1 VQQTHWNTR
10 VNALRFLL
18 PFLCCFALV
27 SVAQQSA
34 DLDKLL
40 QDAAAF
46 NRQSEYTR
54 SIPLLRRA
62 INLAP
67 RDPTANYLLGVALL
81 QSGHPADA
89 VAPLQIAAQAPS
101 GNDAAAGYLGDAEME
116 VKEYSLAAEAFL
128 SAVSRSP
135 LSEQALVWWTDFSLE
150 RYRVLE
156 LSLRTTARGRAAM
169 LVVAADSVNIEV
181 KQKKALLEQAAEL
194 DPGFPAIRG
203 ELGIA
208 QVLLG
213 QQAEAE
219 ASLKAAQH
227 NEPNAISTIEL
238 EALVAAERGNWDE
251 VNSKLLD
258 LNRRSQAE
266 FKGMLGAWPRNLLPG
281 EKDNDPLWQCLR
293 NSRLDCASIRV
304 QPGADETAS
313 SPRLFAEGRW
323 ERLIATPVPPVD
335 DAAAWFWR
343 GTALA
348 RTGDC
353 THAVPALERGLKA
366 GAEMDAAQLASCY
379 QHEAIQSADRLQ
391 ALGKDAAVHL
401 IRGDILLSIRL
412 DPAKAVDEY
421 LEALRLRPNDPQLL
435 EKLAEAYFSQGEM
448 EKARQ
453 TAQQAFALNPNRKRL
468 LRLLVQASM
477 SERDYAAA
485 LSLLARLA
493 AIEPEDQWIGVQQ
506 ATVYAQ
512 TSRPAEAVQAL
523 QPALDRGYP
532 DEKGSLHAMLAAQLR
547 KLGRTEDASR
557 ATAQAIRLADAF
569 AQQSGNAPV
578 LAPQH

>member
-18 PFLCCFALV
+18 PFLCWFALV

-81 QSGHPADA
+81 QAGHPADA

-251 VNSKLLD
+251 ANGKLLD

-323 ERLIATPVPPVD
+323 ERLIATPLPPVD

-353 THAVPALERGLKA
+353 THAIPALERGLKA

-379 QHEAIQSADRLQ
+379 QREAIQTADRLQ
-391 ALGKDAAVHL
+391 ALGRDAAVHL

-412 DPAKAVDEY
+412 DPAKAIDEY
-421 LEALRLRPNDPQLL
+421 LEALRLRPNDPQFL

-453 TAQQAFALNPNRKRL
+453 TAQQSLALNPNREKL
-468 LRLLVQASM
+468 LRLMIQASM

-485 LSLLARLA
+485 LSLLDRLA
-493 AIEPEDQWIGVQQ
+493 ATKPEDPWIGVQQ